1 MAGIE
6 LRNGLRRAIQC
17 LRRPL
22 PQYSSHTPRRRPIIP
37 HSTIR
42 PPTIARPFHSS
53 CRRLLDQDQNQT
65 QEEPDFKAASPLDGL
80 DDLTFTEEI
89 QKSIYQSHLSNGM
102 TPEEAT
108 EAAGDEM
115 ARRLDTIKRQYDDC
129 IEDGMTPDEA
139 LLLVNREMDALALK
153 TEIEQVGQQ
162 MLDAYMESGMSYE
175 EALELVNY
183 EFAKEEGDDEMPS
196 TKKEKK
202 EPKTDEDVEKR
213 NNKFF
218 ERLRIVPASPSYFT
232 GKPNFTDDLIALKAL
247 LRKYQTL
254 PIFPPGQAPRVAW
267 KSVEQYKAM
276 VGAEPVKSARYHR
289 LLEVLK
295 RLNSINSAIMPE
307 EVAKTLDRY
316 KRNIDL
322 SQTRKKQ
329 GYVNEDGIAL
339 GVGRRK
345 TSTARAYIVE
355 GEGEVLVNG
364 KSLTQ
369 FFARIHDRESAVWA
383 LKATE
388 RVDKY
393 NIFALVKGGGATG
406 QAEALTLAVAKALL
420 VHEPLLKPAL
430 RRGKPIPASES
441 KPPEL
446 QLSLILLFLKQSLT
460 YQIAGCVTRDP
471 RMVERKKPGHLKA
484 RKKPAWV
491 KR

>member
-17 LRRPL
+17 LRRPS
-22 PQYSSHTPRRRPIIP
+22 PQYTSHAPRRRPIIP
-37 HSTIR
+37 HTTIR
-42 PPTIARPFHSS
+42 TPNIARPFASS
-53 CRRLLDQDQNQT
+53 CRRREHLKQDPYN
-65 QEEPDFKAASPLDGL
+65 QEELDFQAAPPLEDIEVG
-80 DDLTFTEEI
+80 LTFNESV
-89 QKSIYQSHLSNGM
+89 QRAMYQSYLSKGM
-102 TPEEAT
+102 SPEEAA
-108 EAAGDEM
+108 ESAGNEM
-115 ARRLDTIKRQYDDC
+115 ARKLDTIQNAYEAC
-129 IEDGMTPDEA
+129 LSEGMSPDEA
-139 LLLVNREMDALALK
+139 LLHVNSEIEKLSFK
-153 TEIEQVGQQ
+153 TEIEQVGQE
-162 MLDAYMESGMSYE
+162 MLDAYISKGMSYE

-183 EFAKEEGDDEMPS
+183 EFTKETDV
-196 TKKEKK
+196 KEK
-202 EPKTDEDVEKR
+202 ESEEMAE
-213 NNKFF
+213 
-218 ERLRIVPASPSYFT
+218 ERKAKLMSRIRIIPASPSYFT
-232 GKPNFTDDLIALKAL
+232 GKPNFTDDLISLKAL
-247 LRKYQTL
+247 LRKYQLL
-254 PIFPPGQAPRVAW
+254 PVFPPGQAPRVAW

-307 EVAKTLDRY
+307 EVKHTLDRY
-316 KRNIDL
+316 KRDVDL
-322 SQTRKKQ
+322 SQVRKKQ
-329 GYVNEDGIAL
+329 GYVNADGIAL

-369 FFARIHDRESAVWA
+369 FFARIHDRESAIWA

-393 NIFALVKGGGATG
+393 NVFALVKGGGATG
-406 QAEALTLAVAKALL
+406 QSEALTLAVAKALL

-430 RRGKPIPASES
+430 RRGKSNLGFANTE
-441 KPPEL
+441 
-446 QLSLILLFLKQSLT
+446 QT
-460 YQIAGCVTRDP
+460 ANRRTAGCVTRDP
-471 RMVERKKPGHLKA
+471 RKVERKKPGHLKA